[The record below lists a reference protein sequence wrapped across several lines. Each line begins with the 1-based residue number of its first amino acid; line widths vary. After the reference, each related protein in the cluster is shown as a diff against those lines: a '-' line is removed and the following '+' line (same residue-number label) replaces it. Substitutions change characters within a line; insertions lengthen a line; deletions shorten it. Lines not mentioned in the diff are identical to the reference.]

1 MYPTKTDN
9 IVAFAKGPVG
19 PEGGITQDDIDAL
32 IGGAPADGDTLKK
45 LYDLIAA
52 KAPLDGAE
60 LTNAEATTQA
70 LGNDSNLLATTAFVK
85 AEIINQI
92 AEHVS
97 FDSPEFT
104 GVPKSVTAPR
114 DTNTTQIATTAFVL
128 GQASS
133 SMPAVAKPAGAIGTS
148 KSYARADHVHPG
160 RELLTSNR
168 TYYVRKDGADSNDGL
183 ADTAG
188 GAFLTIQKA
197 LDTVFALDLSIYSVT
212 IQVRAGTYAE
222 RLALREYVGIGPI
235 NLVGDATTPSNVVV
249 SATSGA
255 CLTGS
260 GHRLITVNGFKL
272 QTTTSGEG
280 IQLSRGA
287 SLNYQ
292 NIDFGSTVYSHVYV
306 ASGAVAQMVG
316 PCTISGGAPTHINVT
331 AGGYLNISSRSFTLT
346 GTPAFSSAFA
356 LVDSPA
362 LLLAAGNTFTGSA
375 TGKRYDA
382 SLGGVI
388 NTAGGGANYF
398 PGNSA
403 GTATTGQYA

>member
-1 MYPTKTDN
+1 MYPTRTDN
-9 IVAFAKGPVG
+9 IVAYAKGPAG
-19 PEGGITQDDIDAL
+19 PAGPISQDDIDDL
-32 IGGAPADGDTLKK
+32 IGGAPVNGNTLKK

-52 KAPLDGAE
+52 RAPLDGAD
-60 LTNAEATTQA
+60 LTNAKATTQA
-70 LGNDSNLLATTAFVK
+70 PGNNSNLLATTAFVI

-92 AEHVS
+92 SEHVS

-104 GVPKSVTAPR
+104 GTPKAPTATA
-114 DTNTTQIATTAFVL
+114 DTSSTQVATTAFVI
-128 GQASS
+128 GQASAS
-133 SMPAVAKPAGAIGTS
+133 TPAATKAAGVTGTS
-148 KSYARADHVHPG
+148 KKYARADHAHPG
-160 RELLTSNR
+160 RELLTANR
-168 TYYVRKDGADSNDGL
+168 TYYVRKDGADTNDGL
-183 ADTAG
+183 SDTVG

-197 LDTVFALDLSIYSVT
+197 LDTACTLDLSIYNVT
-212 IQVRAGTYAE
+212 VQVRTGTYAE
-222 RLALREYVGIGPI
+222 KLALREYVGAGPI
-235 NLVGDATTPSNVVV
+235 NIVGDAATPSNVTI

-255 CLTGS
+255 CFSGN
-260 GHRLITVNGFKL
+260 GHRLYTLNGFKL
-272 QTTTSGEG
+272 QTTSSGEG

-292 NIDFGSTVYSHVYV
+292 NIDFGSTVYSHIYV

-316 PCTISGGAPTHINVT
+316 PCTISGGAPTHINLT
-331 AGGYLNISSRSFTLT
+331 AGGYLNVSGRTFTIT

-362 LLLAAGNTFTGSA
+362 LLFAAGNTFAGSA

-403 GTATTGQYA
+403 GAATTGQYA